1 MYNVNVDTLLQE
13 LLFANQ
19 ELLKLLYTFKC
30 QCDLIKILIVY
41 GMNMWLNLNIA
52 TVCFEVFLSAK
63 LIDDQYFNILFLK
76 FKKQAKKWRY
86 FQSFPERGKAK

>member
-1 MYNVNVDTLLQE
+1 
-13 LLFANQ
+13 
-19 ELLKLLYTFKC
+19 
-30 QCDLIKILIVY
+30 
-41 GMNMWLNLNIA
+41 MNMWLNLNIA

-86 FQSFPERGKAK
+86 F